1 LNFSAQSDT
10 LTIRNQEYEPTFQ
23 QNGDHYDGE
32 NEVDYF
38 GAQPDE
44 DDIVPAV
51 NQSIDEIEEQYN
63 PAVLMEREVNEMIND
78 NDIPD
83 NEVDDELSE
92 EINIFATGEFTD
104 EPQTQDVVLG
114 DHGHSISMNELQN
127 SYELGTF
134 ATNDPSFFDLDKL
147 AELFTRSNFEL
158 ITDDQILLH
167 SIQK

>member
-1 LNFSAQSDT
+1 
-10 LTIRNQEYEPTFQ
+10 
-23 QNGDHYDGE
+23 
-32 NEVDYF
+32 
-38 GAQPDE
+38 
-44 DDIVPAV
+44 
-51 NQSIDEIEEQYN
+51 
-63 PAVLMEREVNEMIND
+63 MEREINEMIND
-78 NDIPD
+78 NNVPD
-83 NEVDDELSE
+83 SEVDEELPE

-114 DHGHSISMNELQN
+114 DNAMSISMNELQT
-127 SYELGTF
+127 SFELGTF